1 MAGVKGLSHIA
12 LIVSDVG
19 LSTYFYSNIL
29 GLEQVKRPN
38 FDRHGA
44 WFSLGGGVELHLIKG
59 KPLVH
64 DGSHLIVNHLALD
77 VVNPALTLQY
87 LIKMKITFEQNV
99 SVPKGRF
106 P

>member
-1 MAGVKGLSHIA
+1 MAGIKGITHVA

-19 LSTYFYSNIL
+19 RSTYFYSDIL

-44 WFSLGGGVELHLIKG
+44 WLSLGGGIELHLIKG

-64 DGSHLIVNHLALD
+64 DGSHLIVNHIALD
-77 VVNPALTLQY
+77 VENSALT
-87 LIKMKITFEQNV
+87 I
-99 SVPKGRF
+99 
-106 P
+106 